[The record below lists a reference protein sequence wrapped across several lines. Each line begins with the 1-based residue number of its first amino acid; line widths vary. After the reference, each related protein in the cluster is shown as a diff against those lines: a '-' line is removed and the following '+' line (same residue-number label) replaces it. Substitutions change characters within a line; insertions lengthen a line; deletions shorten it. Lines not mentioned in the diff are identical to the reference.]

1 MEYNVSMQ
9 PKNLNLKVFV
19 EMIIAQVNS
28 NLESV

>member
-19 EMIIAQVNS
+19 EMIIALVNS

>member
-9 PKNLNLKVFV
+9 PKNLNLRVFV

>member
-19 EMIIAQVNS
+19 EMIIAQVNL